1 MRRCACLLALIVA
14 GCGGKSSSFV
24 GSTSDS
30 VVYVTWKRSDKSLKG
45 ELSRATVPGGTQR
58 VAFTGTA
65 DGSAVNLRLERA
77 VGARTTLS
85 GALAGD
91 TLTLDNPGQGGTS
104 TIRLRAA
111 GEDDFMQGTAAL
123 RGRAAQEQA
132 APVTTPAPTTAKPG
146 TDAKLDAVRAAYEQ
160 VRTDET
166 LNYTDTICDDVS
178 TLHAAVDELRRAGAS
193 AKAAREARSLQAK
206 ADAAC
211 RRANG
216 GNGPR

>member
-1 MRRCACLLALIVA
+1 MRRWVCLLALLAA
-14 GCGGKSSSFV
+14 GCGGKSTSYV

-30 VVYVTWKRSDKSLKG
+30 VVYVTWKRSDTSLKG
-45 ELSRATVPGGTQR
+45 ELTRATVPGGTER

-65 DGSAVNLRLERA
+65 DGSAVNLRLARA
-77 VGARTTLS
+77 VGERTSLS
-85 GALAGD
+85 GALSGD
-91 TLTLDNPGQGGTS
+91 TLTLDNPGEGGSS

-111 GEDDFMQGTAAL
+111 GEEAFADGTAAL
-123 RGRAAQEQA
+123 RDRFQSEQA
-132 APVTTPAPTTAKPG
+132 APAATPVPTTAKQ
-146 TDAKLDAVRAAYEQ
+146 AKDTLLEAVRTAYEQ

-178 TLHAAVDELRRAGAS
+178 ALHAAVDALERGGAGAE
-193 AKAAREARSLQAK
+193 ATREARSLQAK

-216 GNGPR
+216 G